1 MAAPV
6 SSLLPNNSTALET
19 CLETVSSRPL
29 PSVIADIW
37 HPDNCP
43 AHLLDYLAWGL
54 SVIDW
59 DSSWTEVIKRD
70 VCRTAIELHKYKG
83 TRYAAQLA
91 LQIVGFGDAQII
103 EGRGSYFRDGSMSRD
118 GFVLRAE
125 TEGWAEYK
133 VMIPILL
140 SIKQAETTK
149 RLLKKL
155 TPARSHLWGLDF
167 SGSLPLHNGVIYRD
181 GQYTRGL
188 A

>member
-1 MAAPV
+1 M
-6 SSLLPNNSTALET
+6 SSLLPSNSTAMETSLEA
-19 CLETVSSRPL
+19 VFNRDL
-29 PSVIADIW
+29 PSNIGALW
-37 HPDNCP
+37 NPDTCP

-59 DSSWTEVIKRD
+59 DRDWSEVVKRE
-70 VCRTAIELHKYKG
+70 VCRSSVEIHKRKG

-91 LQIVGFGDAQII
+91 LQMVGFGSAQII
-103 EGRGSYFRDGSMSRD
+103 EGRGGYLRDGSMTHE
-118 GFVLRAE
+118 GFVLRGE
-125 TEGWAEYK
+125 NEGWAEYK
-133 VMIPILL
+133 VLIPTLL
-140 SIKQAETTK
+140 SIKQAETTR

-167 SGSLPLHNGVIYRD
+167 SGAAPLHNGVIYRD